1 MFHNTCL
8 NYIVTYYDQERDRDG
23 FDKIPI
29 NILHTDTCTG
39 QYKCRKLFYKLTTFA
54 ERHPGSITVHKFA
67 QKFKFKGPW
76 DATGL
81 NSQRRN

>member
-8 NYIVTYYDQERDRDG
+8 YYNQERERDG

-29 NILHTDTCTG
+29 SILHMDNCAG
-39 QYKCRKLFYKLTTFA
+39 LYKCRQNLYKLTTFS
-54 ERHPGSITVHKFA
+54 ERHSGSIAMHKSA

-76 DATGL
+76 DATGKIVK
-81 NSQRRN
+81 